1 MAEDPSEVS
10 VIKIDTTP
18 YLIKDG
24 VARSHIA
31 DTTVHVTSSDKT
43 NWNNAAT
50 NSHTH
55 SNKTVLDGIASTDI
69 TVWNSAATNSHTHSN
84 KTLLDSYTQT
94 ETDLSDAVSKKHS
107 HSNKTVLD
115 GISSANISSWNA
127 AEPNVQADWSVTDS
141 ASDAFIKSKP
151 TIPTSLSQLTSDSSH
166 RVVTDAQI
174 SAWNSGGFT
183 DEIVLIDVSLK
194 RYDTHRFRIASA
206 SV

>member
-1 MAEDPSEVS
+1 MAGDPSEVS
-10 VIKIDTTP
+10 IIKIETTS
-18 YLIKDG
+18 YNIKDS
-24 VARSHIA
+24 VARTHIA
-31 DTTVHVTSSDKT
+31 NNTVHVTSSDKT

-55 SNKTVLDGIASTDI
+55 SNKTVLDGISSTDI
-69 TVWNSAATNSHTHSN
+69 SN
-84 KTLLDSYTQT
+84 
-94 ETDLSDAVSKKHS
+94 
-107 HSNKTVLD
+107 
-115 GISSANISSWNA
+115 WNA

-206 SV
+206 NV